1 MQMTNKV
8 QEYGNTVGGAEI
20 FEGEK
25 IPVYNKYTNELIGEV
40 YKADQGIVNDAV
52 SSAVNTFTKIKLPAV
67 DRSEI
72 LLQTAKLLGE
82 NREDLVQT
90 LVQEVGR
97 TINDCNIEV
106 DRAINTF
113 TISAEEAKRISG
125 HGVPIEG
132 QKGNEN
138 RLSFTVRTPV
148 GVVGAI
154 TPFNMPLNLTAHKIG
169 PAIAAGNT
177 VVLKPSEIAP
187 ITVLKLVK
195 IMKEAG
201 LPDGYLNVVNGFGS
215 ETGQYL
221 IEDERI
227 NMFTFTGSAR
237 VGKLIKNTTGIKK
250 VSLELGNNSPT
261 IIHKDAVE
269 ISDIAKL
276 AAQRGFVTANG
287 QACIAVQR
295 LYVHK
300 EIYDEFLSE
309 FIQSAKDLKV
319 GNPADSQTDIG
330 VMISEKEVARVE
342 KWVREAIANGAK
354 LECGGKR
361 EGTAYHPTVL
371 TNVNQDMKVVCEE
384 VFGPVVSVIPY
395 ESIDAVLQEVNHSDY
410 GLQAG
415 IFTANFNFAMRAVR
429 ELEFGGVIINDV
441 STFRTDAMPYGGIKN
456 SGLGKEGP
464 KYTIEEMTNEKVV
477 VMNL

>member
-1 MQMTNKV
+1 MEATNKLL
-8 QEYGNTVGGAEI
+8 EYGNIIGGTEL
-20 FEGEK
+20 FEGDK
-25 IPVYNKYTNELIGEV
+25 IPIYNKYTNEQIGAV
-40 YKADQGIVNDAV
+40 YKADQNVVKNAV
-52 SSAVNTFTKIKLPAV
+52 TNAVDTFKKIKLSPA

-72 LLQTAKLLGE
+72 LLKTAKLLE
-82 NREDLVQT
+82 MNREVLVHT

-97 TINDCNIEV
+97 TVTDCNTEV

-113 TISAEEAKRISG
+113 TISSEEAKRISG

-132 QKGNEN
+132 QKGHEN

-154 TPFNMPLNLTAHKIG
+154 TPFNMPLNLSAHKVG
-169 PAIAAGNT
+169 PAVAAGNT
-177 VVLKPSEIAP
+177 VILKPSEVAP

-195 IMKEAG
+195 LMKEAG
-201 LPDGYLNVVNGFGS
+201 LPDGYLNVVNGFGN

-221 IEDERI
+221 IEDDRV

-237 VGKLIKNTTGIKK
+237 VGRHIKNSTGIKK

-261 IIHKDAVE
+261 IIHKDAAQ
-269 ISDIAKL
+269 IGDIAKL

-295 LYVHK
+295 LYVHRD
-300 EIYDEFLSE
+300 IYDEFLSE
-309 FIQSAKDLKV
+309 FVQAAKDLKV
-319 GNPADSQTDIG
+319 GNPADTQTDIG
-330 VMISEKEVARVE
+330 VMISEKEAVRVE
-342 KWVREAIANGAK
+342 KWVEEAVANGAK

-361 EGTAYHPTVL
+361 EGTAYYPTVL
-371 TNVNQDMKVVCEE
+371 TNVNADMKVVCEE

-395 ESIDAVLQEVNHSDY
+395 ESIDEALQKANDSDY

-415 IFTANFNFAMRAVR
+415 IFTTDFNFAMRAVR
-429 ELEFGGVIINDV
+429 ELDFGGVIINDV